1 MQEFVGNVKLNLDYY
16 SGEDLYSDGDI
27 ENEILDIV
35 KTTSQ
40 KNIIQLLTQ
49 EQIGLYYIIYLL

>member
-1 MQEFVGNVKLNLDYY
+1 MQKFVGNVKLNLDYY

-35 KTTSQ
+35 K
-40 KNIIQLLTQ
+40 N
-49 EQIGLYYIIYLL
+49 